1 MQRNRDYRLL
11 IWTLSGLSLN
21 AIWLEIASF
30 ERVHTPRFLIDS
42 RVPLHEV
49 NRGYIGHYVQNGIF
63 EALSQ
68 KMHCASFFSIYFW
81 RFESWVLFSLYIF
94 TGTAPFFLP
103 FLMVN
108 KGALIPITK
117 TWICDLIRK
126 RWTAEIY
133 WYVGIGECGVRGW
146 ALMPHAN
153 ALALFLFYF
162 CVFLPPL
169 SANAFSKKCIST
181 HKKK

>member
-1 MQRNRDYRLL
+1 MGFLRPFRKKCIAPVSSPSTFED
-11 IWTLSGLSLN
+11 LSL
-21 AIWLEIASF
+21 EFSF
-30 ERVHTPRFLIDS
+30 LF
-42 RVPLHEV
+42 
-49 NRGYIGHYVQNGIF
+49 IF
-63 EALSQ
+63 SPGL
-68 KMHCASFFSIYFW
+68 
-81 RFESWVLFSLYIF
+81 LL
-94 TGTAPFFLP
+94 FLP

-117 TWICDLIRK
+117 TWICDPIRK

-153 ALALFLFYF
+153 ASALFLFYF

-181 HKKK
+181 HKKKVTNKVTNNPEPDPNKIDCLRRIGARDFIHLEWILSTSSRISLVNWNIRKSLFLLFKT